1 MSTRVLLIVV
11 AASSLLNATGV
22 MAACPYDHFAVGQD
36 DGRLV
41 VDTWQVYRHWN
52 KDYGSNPNP
61 YAQTYYE
68 FILNLQGKYNR
79 VEPGPGETDDPNYA
93 LPGQQGVDFQI
104 QIQRLR
110 ASPGLQL
117 FGGITP
123 ILVNDGDA
131 YTLPSDFHFH
141 MRYLVD
147 SNPTAPYYVMY
158 RFLDGFS
165 DPNEPNYL
173 PSKPFVVH
181 FGAEPN
187 YHALKVT
194 NSKPSYGAIQFD
206 PEPPVPIVPG
216 QSYDPNLEP
225 NDPPAYPEGVSVTLF
240 AVPVS
245 GKSFVEWEI
254 YDPNHP
260 GDSNYMTLDANNPIT
275 LVMDQGREVVAVFKC
290 GSGAGA
296 FLPVLAG
303 GLLVCRFIAG
313 GLRRRLLLG

>member
-1 MSTRVLLIVV
+1 MNTRVLPV
-11 AASSLLNATGV
+11 AVAVGSLLNAVGA
-22 MAACPYDHFAVGQD
+22 MAACLYDHVAVGQD

-61 YAQTYYE
+61 YARSYYE

-79 VEPGPGETDDPNYA
+79 VEPGPDATADPNYA
-93 LPGQQGVDFQI
+93 LQGQQGVDFQI
-104 QIQRLR
+104 RIQRVH

-117 FGGITP
+117 FGGVTP
-123 ILVNDGDA
+123 ILVNNGDA
-131 YTLPSDFHFH
+131 YTIPNDFHFH

-147 SNPTAPYYVMY
+147 SNPTAPYHVMY
-158 RFLDGFS
+158 RFIDGFS

-187 YHALKVT
+187 YHALKVI
-194 NSKPSYGAIQFD
+194 NPKPNYGAVLFD
-206 PEPPVPIVPG
+206 PEPPIPIVAG

-225 NDPPAYPEGVSVTLF
+225 NDPPAYPEGVPVTLL
-240 AVPVS
+240 AAPVG

-260 GDSNYMTLDANNPIT
+260 GDPNYMVVDANNPIT
-275 LVMDQGREVVAVFKC
+275 LVMDQDREVLAVFKC
-290 GSGAGA
+290 GTGAGA
-296 FLPVLAG
+296 FLPALLAG
-303 GLLVCRFIAG
+303 FLAFRFVMKG
-313 GLRRRLLLG
+313 MGRRQLKG

>member
-1 MSTRVLLIVV
+1 MILMKTRVLPV
-11 AASSLLNATGV
+11 AVAVGGLLNAVGA
-22 MAACPYDHFAVGQD
+22 MAACSYDHFAVGQD

-61 YAQTYYE
+61 YARSYYE

-79 VEPGPGETDDPNYA
+79 VEPGPDATADPNYA
-93 LPGQQGVDFQI
+93 LQGQQGVDFQI
-104 QIQRLR
+104 RIQRVH

-117 FGGITP
+117 FGGVTP
-123 ILVNDGDA
+123 ILVNNGDA
-131 YTLPSDFHFH
+131 YTIPNDFHFH

-147 SNPTAPYYVMY
+147 SNPTAPYHVMY
-158 RFLDGFS
+158 RFIDGFS

-187 YHALKVT
+187 YHALLF
-194 NSKPSYGAIQFD
+194 A
-206 PEPPVPIVPG
+206 PEPPIPIVAG

-225 NDPPAYPEGVSVTLF
+225 NDPPAYPEGVPVTLL
-240 AVPVS
+240 AAPVS

-260 GDSNYMTLDANNPIT
+260 GDPNYRVIDANNPIT
-275 LVMDQGREVVAVFKC
+275 LVMDQNREVLAVFKC
-290 GSGAGA
+290 GTGAGT
-296 FLPVLAG
+296 FLPVLLA
-303 GLLVCRFIAG
+303 GLLSFRSVMKG
-313 GLRRRLLLG
+313 TGRRQLNG